1 MIRGGGILKRKIGL
15 TVVVLFLVLSI
26 PVLAEDISGEIA
38 RIAAAL
44 KGDYSLGNPV
54 TVGEF
59 TILPVVKT
67 SVLSVGSGEKARSQ
81 WIAGGIS
88 LEPVALVII
97 KGEEVQVYSVGGPEK
112 GIQEI
117 VKELP
122 GMKPKETVISSE
134 KIQELMEKG
143 KESLKNRDL
152 DGAKKIFEDII
163 QSSPN
168 LADAHAL
175 LGQVLG
181 ELAQST
187 IDLNQKIR
195 YGMEA
200 FREYAR
206 ALEIEPDNP
215 YALTARGYAR
225 LMSPPPLGGVDL
237 AIEDFSKAIEK
248 DPKLVEA
255 YLGLAEAY
263 TKKGEKE
270 KADENYKKVLELD
283 PENKRAKE
291 GLGEG
296 GE

>member
-1 MIRGGGILKRKIGL
+1 MIRGGGILKKKIGL
-15 TVVVLFLVLSI
+15 MVVVLFLALSV
-26 PVLAEDISGEIA
+26 PVLAADISGEIA

-54 TVGEF
+54 TVGEL

-67 SVLSVGSGEKARSQ
+67 SVLSAGSGEKARSQ

-97 KGEEVQVYSVGGPEK
+97 KGEEVQVYSVGGPES

-117 VKELP
+117 MKELS
-122 GMKPKETVISSE
+122 GMKPKGMVISSE

-143 KESLKNRDL
+143 KESLKKKDL

-200 FREYAR
+200 FREFAR

-248 DPKLVEA
+248 DPELVEA

-283 PENKRAKE
+283 PENKRAKD

>member
-1 MIRGGGILKRKIGL
+1 LKRKIGL

>member
-15 TVVVLFLVLSI
+15 MVVVLFLVLSI

>member
-1 MIRGGGILKRKIGL
+1 MKRKIGL